1 MIPEKK
7 MKKLTT
13 DEILELAYKE
23 NIFEVIFEMRISIN
37 HSILVKLKHF
47 GSYEIW
53 YRQRKIFQNLKK
65 KYKINEDDKDLVE
78 KIRIRSETEA
88 IIEII
93 LERLVDPETGEILF
107 KELDKIKEI
116 VWKSNDLIGLL
127 IEKYEEI
134 SKIPN
139 SVRDTVKKK

>member
-1 MIPEKK
+1 

>member
-65 KYKINEDDKDLVE
+65 KYKIKEDDKDLVE